1 MTYADDFQLY
11 IIMRQSNRA
20 TALQDLTLCI
30 QVIMSCSHMLK
41 CNPRKTEIIHFSSL
55 FSPAEPVPSI
65 KVGDCFI
72 SQRNEVKELGVK
84 LDRHLT
90 FKTHINNICRSTS
103 RSSHHIGKIRN
114 LLSRSTT
121 ERRIHAFVSSKP
133 INTTAFFTA
142 YPPTSYRIYNGCK
155 IQPQG

>member
-1 MTYADDFQLY
+1 MICSFTLLWDKVILLQHYRILRFASKISCPALTGLNVTQRRLKSF
-11 IIMRQSNRA
+11 
-20 TALQDLTLCI
+20 TA
-30 QVIMSCSHMLK
+30 
-41 CNPRKTEIIHFSSL
+41 PRFFHRPNQFLLSRLEIVQFRWVMKS
-55 FSPAEPVPSI
+55 
-65 KVGDCFI
+65 
-72 SQRNEVKELGVK
+72 RTLGVT

-103 RSSHHIGKIRN
+103 PSTHLIGKIRN

-121 ERRIHAFVSSKP
+121 ERRIHAFVSSKR